1 MDFPNDVLHHINVAV
16 VVMILKTTH
25 GYTFEGLNNLND
37 TGMSDEMWVMS
48 EKLHDILIECL
59 RTEDSVLKFINW
71 FFDGIR
77 KTFGSQADINDN
89 TLSLPDVC
97 FQCERPYTNDKWC
110 SSCETYLFE
119 ANFHNWSTGN
129 VELNKLIRQSQLNS
143 VNDQNFL
150 KWFPFSQFKHLKDLG
165 SGGFSSMFSAR
176 WSNDVLDGTLQQWV
190 TNMEI
195 QIILDYVK
203 SHNVHLTEE
212 DWDTIFTSLRSTR
225 TPSSDSIYATSKKIK
240 HVPETTSPLKKRL
253 YQTVALK
260 RLHNSANISSKFIN
274 EFKSYHSVLK
284 SDRILRC
291 FGLTQD
297 PETSDYFLVSQYA
310 NDGDLNHYLRQNFV
324 NIDWWQRLEILR
336 KIVRGIK
343 DIHDANLVHHNL
355 HGGNILRH
363 IENSSS
369 KYLIADF
376 GLYFPA
382 DATEKSL
389 GTKIYGVLP
398 FTAPEV
404 LRGDPY
410 TKAADIYS
418 LGMLM
423 WQFTSGLPPFL
434 DRPYDL
440 DLAKDICEGLRP
452 VIIDGVPD
460 RYIDLM
466 KQCWDSNP
474 NKRPDIDSILKFT
487 SSKKDYSTSFTEAE
501 KFRQNTLTKSPQID
515 IDDSLKFPS
524 SKLLI
529 FNNLPEP
536 KNSEITLKSGISDI
550 SLNSND

>member
-25 GYTFEGLNNLND
+25 GYTFEGLNDLNDKD

-77 KTFGSQADINDN
+77 KTFGSRDDINDN

-97 FQCERPYTNDKWC
+97 FQCEHPYTSDKWC
-110 SSCETYLFE
+110 RSCETYLFE

-150 KWFPFSQFKHLKDLG
+150 KWFPFSQFKHLKDIG

-212 DWDTIFTSLRSTR
+212 DWDTILSEFMKKMRAIFEARKTLKCKPISENDTESIKNHSSTSLRSTR
-225 TPSSDSIYATSKKIK
+225 TPSSDSIHATSKMIK

-260 RLHNSANISSKFIN
+260 RLHNSSNISSKFIN
-274 EFKSYHSVLK
+274 EFKSYQSVLK

-310 NDGDLNHYLRQNFV
+310 NDGDLNNYLRQNFV

-376 GLYFPA
+376 
-382 DATEKSL
+382 
-389 GTKIYGVLP
+389 
-398 FTAPEV
+398 
-404 LRGDPY
+404 
-410 TKAADIYS
+410 AADIYS

-423 WQFTSGLPPFL
+423 WQFTSGVPPFL
-434 DRPYDL
+434 DH
-440 DLAKDICEGLRP
+440 
-452 VIIDGVPD
+452 
-460 RYIDLM
+460 
-466 KQCWDSNP
+466 
-474 NKRPDIDSILKFT
+474 SILKFT

-501 KFRQNTLTKSPQID
+501 KFRQNSLTKSPQID

-550 SLNSND
+550 SLNSNDGPKISDSSENKPQ